1 MSKHVSSSKSS
12 QPESN
17 ENELGI
23 SPSGLHFPPPRTPF
37 NIIADPAQFQK
48 EFHDS
53 GFDSRFKL
61 QSIKADWSS
70 DRKSEVSLKINGNAC
85 SNYGTPRVSVQGRR
99 VNSEP
104 SSTQSTPAKSSSRV
118 SFGGAIVATG
128 SKAPQL
134 ADGRAGSSSRF
145 FRRIS
150 IMNTELPVDVP
161 HFDLEED
168 PSFWKDHNVQVMI
181 RIRPLNT
188 TERDSQGYGRCL
200 RQETAKTLVWLGHPE
215 TRFTFDHIAC
225 ETISQ
230 ENLFKVAGQPMVE
243 NCLSGYNSCMFAY
256 GQTGSGKTYTMMGG
270 IYEVEGR
277 LNEDCGLTLRIFEHL
292 FTRIGMEEKSKQD
305 VKLKY
310 SCKCSFLEIYNEQIT
325 DLLEPSSTNLQLRE
339 DLKKGVYVENLTEHS
354 VTTINDVVKLL
365 LQGAANRKMAATYM
379 NSESS
384 RSHSVFTCIIE
395 SHWEKDSRNH
405 FRFARLNLV
414 DLAGS
419 ERQKSSGAEGDRLK
433 EAANINKSL
442 STLGLVIMSLVDLA
456 HGKHRHIPYRD
467 SRLTFLLQDSLGG
480 NSKTTV
486 IANVSP
492 SFCSANETLSTLK
505 FAQRAKQIQN
515 NAKVNECASGDETT
529 LQRQILHLKGQLSFL
544 LKHSN
549 FPRSILN
556 SVPRLE
562 ESGVNSPFEGYDAL
576 GGRMQ
581 TENHKIKLVEASL
594 IGALRREEVANTTIK
609 KLEFEIEHMKRLAFQ
624 QEEDGQRTKM
634 LLKFREE
641 KIRQLELFL
650 GGMLS
655 ADQYLLEENKAL
667 AIEIKMLQAKIN
679 RNSELTRFSLENSK
693 LTEQLQVY
701 QTFYELGEREA
712 LLTEV
717 AELRNELLVALGKS
731 STISERDKY
740 QDETMSIKSYNQDD
754 TLSYIAG
761 CDENF
766 ENTIGQGSD
775 SELGAKPICSPKDL
789 IDEKVLAQSM
799 DSDNNMQAENYG
811 CNQFKHCMVEDF
823 LKKSDRTK
831 CPNEG
836 NMMNQH
842 DVDNKTLQ
850 VKLEN
855 LTRELEEVR
864 LSNIQ
869 YQENQ
874 NQQNQIE
881 DVRQQVEMETAS
893 TILQLQEEVETLQL
907 ELNDRLHGLA
917 QENARLKDLLSV
929 KNEEMRMLCIDWET
943 AMVELTSF
951 LLDSSRSI
959 RDAHGQIE
967 GIANL
972 FPKVNVGISE
982 QVQQAIEVWIEK
994 EETILLLHKSLE
1006 DARLMVKEMELKLD
1020 SLKEATLALNES
1032 QQMHD
1037 NISAAGAKPLSTQMT
1052 DENIMVGFLDK
1063 RLGFKNDQ
1071 LIEAEE
1077 SADAAVW
1084 LSQPQELACWNN
1096 IEREMPISKLDVSSQ
1111 RSTNIFDDV
1120 MANANELLLEESDTE
1135 SNMILL
1141 GLMELKNIIS
1151 GHYADMEMHIST
1163 LRIYIQDLHSESQ
1176 ELVQDMAREI
1186 HELRLKAKTSN
1197 EICKSL
1203 QFFKDKDQPAHK
1215 YWNVENENSIL
1226 DQIKAKIYE
1235 AKNRLN
1241 ILEDSIDRNIA
1252 GFVEQYFDQYPV
1264 KEDGWSS
1271 DCSSSSSDISTESVT
1286 SRGKLLDYMNGEKGT
1301 TTYLRKELYM
1311 TYNAIR
1317 KLCKEIN
1324 ALLMHDIGGDSLPEE
1339 MDQGKTPFKL
1349 RMEKAE
1355 AGCNN
1360 TSKVISVEQT
1370 KEDGGLLNRFEEA
1383 QEAIKEADIMLNALL
1398 RVNENA
1404 KQLTG
1409 IFKQAGEQLQIE
1421 RDNLIDEVGQLKSSM
1436 HLKDA
1441 ENKLLHEHVCFN
1453 LEEVTNSVSSL
1464 ECCISQM
1471 QRDVDEKFGIISCDI
1486 ISFRNE
1492 MLNCVSN
1499 WKSLLEDIFLEIMG
1513 REFTS
1518 FVVHQC
1524 YMNKICWQFAQFK
1537 AEPNFLPLKWQRCLE
1552 PTNISG
1558 STSLTDKEDI
1568 MLISKI
1574 DRGRTELITGLEE
1587 ADGGFSYDDILYDNL
1602 ALKKELKRKEVLLEG
1617 LLFDFRLL
1625 QESTSKTKDMKDETD
1640 YYSLSQ
1646 LQHELEIKANQLD
1659 SVLVQQ
1665 RKLEGLLTDTEK
1677 ALFLSNSKLDKA
1689 KETMTSISEH
1699 NAQLKKQV
1707 EDLYLKKSEAEKQL
1721 AEQQDVINK
1730 LENEIL
1736 HLTSLE
1742 KKSVLS
1748 VEDIENELSRVISE
1762 RDQLHEQVCFLTDK
1776 LDMAYA
1782 LADEKEA
1789 VATEARQE
1797 SEASKLYAEQKEE
1810 EVKILEHSVEELES
1824 TINMLETKVH
1834 EMDEEVEKNRTLR
1847 ESLELEKQIFRQRL
1861 LAVQNLS
1868 EDVDCGNEIVEH
1880 AEEQPR
1886 QAGIILLELL
1896 EAQSRIK
1903 LLEEERVEQ
1912 DKEVKRLKEYIS
1924 ELVLHA
1930 NAQAMKY
1937 QQKYTNLE
1945 VMVRDASKDHSNPM
1959 TAPTLDKVEKN
1970 SARPRGSSSPFRCIS
1985 NLVHQMNLEKEHE
1998 LSTARL
2004 RIEELDGLAT
2014 SRQKEICILNARL
2027 AAAESMTHDVIRDLL
2042 GVKLDLT
2049 KYANFIDKYQVQ
2061 KMVMEAHLQSQQF
2074 REKEQEV
2081 HDLRTQINDLHEE
2094 RECYKSVLSK
2104 KEDEALTTQIT
2115 CEKLRERDH
2124 LLSVQN
2130 GILKMENKNLK
2141 RKIVELDGKANTLHQ
2156 TRTSQQENRHAFLT
2170 KNDELT
2176 KRLANSKMLLSRV
2189 NDEMARYRIPSGSS
2203 SHHRSGGSGNEIS
2216 HE

>member
-1 MSKHVSSSKSS
+1 MSKHVSASKNA
-12 QPESN
+12 QPEAD
-17 ENELGI
+17 ENELGT
-23 SPSGLHFPPPRTPF
+23 SPSALHFPPPRTPF

-53 GFDSRFKL
+53 VFDSNFKL
-61 QSIKADWSS
+61 QSTKADWFS
-70 DRKSEVSLKINGNAC
+70 DRKSDVSLKVNWKTGTN
-85 SNYGTPRVSVQGRR
+85 NGTPRFSAQGRR
-99 VNSEP
+99 VSSEP

-118 SFGGAIVATG
+118 SFGGVATG

-134 ADGRAGSSSRF
+134 GDGRAGCSSRL
-145 FRRIS
+145 FRRIA
-150 IMNTELPVDVP
+150 IPDTELPVDVP

-200 RQETAKTLVWLGHPE
+200 RQESAKTLVWLGHPE

-270 IYEVEGR
+270 IYEVEGK

-292 FTRIGMEEKSKQD
+292 FTRIGMEEKCKQD

-325 DLLEPSSTNLQLRE
+325 DLLEPSSTNLQIRE
-339 DLKKGVYVENLTEHS
+339 DSKKGVYVDNLTEHS
-354 VTTINDVVKLL
+354 VSSLNDVVELL
-365 LQGAANRKMAATYM
+365 LQGVANRKMAATYM

-384 RSHSVFTCIIE
+384 RSHSVLTCIIE
-395 SHWEKDSRNH
+395 SHWEKDSKTH

-456 HGKHRHIPYRD
+456 HGKPRHIPYRD

-492 SFCSANETLSTLK
+492 SFCSANETGSTLK

-515 NAKVNECASGDETT
+515 NAKVNECASGDETA

-549 FPRSILN
+549 FPRSILS

-562 ESGVNSPFEGYDAL
+562 ESGVSALFEGYEAL

-581 TENHKIKLVEASL
+581 TENPKKRMEASL
-594 IGALRREEVANTTIK
+594 TGALRREEVANTTIQ
-609 KLEFEIEHMKRLAFQ
+609 KLEFEFEHMKRLAFQ
-624 QEEDGQRTKM
+624 LEEDGQRTKM

-641 KIRQLELFL
+641 KIRQLELFI

-655 ADQYLLEENKAL
+655 ADEYLLEENKAL
-667 AIEIKMLQAKIN
+667 AVEIKMLQAKIN
-679 RNSELTRFSLENSK
+679 RNPELTRVSLENSK

-701 QTFYELGEREA
+701 QNFYELGEREA

-717 AELRNELLVALGKS
+717 AELRNELLVALGKNS
-731 STISERDKY
+731 AISERDKY
-740 QDETMSIKSYNQDD
+740 QDETMSIKSYTQDD
-754 TLSYIAG
+754 TLSHITG
-761 CDENF
+761 SDENL
-766 ENTIGQGSD
+766 ENAIGQGSD
-775 SELGAKPICSPKDL
+775 NEFNAKSISSQRDL
-789 IDEKVLAQSM
+789 IDAKMLAQTM
-799 DSDNNMQAENYG
+799 DSENNMQGQNHG
-811 CNQFKHCMVEDF
+811 CKQVKHCMVESLF
-823 LKKSDRTK
+823 RK
-831 CPNEG
+831 CQNEG
-836 NMMNQH
+836 DVMNQH
-842 DVDNKTLQ
+842 QAVYNKTLQ

-869 YQENQ
+869 YQDNQ
-874 NQQNQIE
+874 NQQKQIE

-893 TILQLQEEVETLQL
+893 TIIQLQEEVETLQV

-917 QENARLKDLLSV
+917 QENTRLKDALSA
-929 KNEEMRMLCIDWET
+929 KNEEMRMLSIDWEA
-943 AMVELTSF
+943 AMIELTSF

-959 RDAHGQIE
+959 RDAHRQIE

-972 FPKVNVGISE
+972 FPTVNVGIGE
-982 QVQQAIEVWIEK
+982 QVQQAIEVCIEK

-1006 DARLMVKEMELKLD
+1006 NARLMVKEMELKLE
-1020 SLKEATLALNES
+1020 SLKEAALALNAS
-1032 QQMHD
+1032 QQMH
-1037 NISAAGAKPLSTQMT
+1037 NNGCAAEAKQLSTQMT
-1052 DENIMVGFLDK
+1052 DENITMEFLFK
-1063 RLGFKNDQ
+1063 RLVKNDQ
-1071 LIEAEE
+1071 LIGVEK
-1077 SADAAVW
+1077 SADAAAAAVEW
-1084 LSQPQELACWNN
+1084 LSNPQELAFCNN
-1096 IEREMPISKLDVSSQ
+1096 IEREMPISKLDFSSQ
-1111 RSTNIFDDV
+1111 RSSHIFDDV
-1120 MANANELLLEESDTE
+1120 MANTSVLLLEEPDTE
-1135 SNMILL
+1135 HNLIRL
-1141 GLMELKNIIS
+1141 GLTELKNLTS
-1151 GHYADMEMHIST
+1151 GIHADMEMHISA
-1163 LRIYIQDLHSESQ
+1163 LHIYIQELYSGYQ
-1176 ELVQDMAREI
+1176 KLVQDMMGEI
-1186 HELRLKAKTSN
+1186 RELRLKAKTTN
-1197 EICKSL
+1197 ENCKSL
-1203 QFFKDKDQPAHK
+1203 QFFKDKVASAHK
-1215 YWNVENENSIL
+1215 YRNIENQNSIL

-1252 GFVEQYFDQYPV
+1252 GCGDQFIDQYPV
-1264 KEDGWSS
+1264 QEDGWSS
-1271 DCSSSSSDISTESVT
+1271 DCSTSSSDISTESVA
-1286 SRGKLLDYMNGEKGT
+1286 SRGKVVDYMNGDIEST
-1301 TTYLRKELYM
+1301 TCLRRELFM
-1311 TYNAIR
+1311 TYDAIH
-1317 KLCKEIN
+1317 KLCMKIDT
-1324 ALLMHDIGGDSLPEE
+1324 LLLHDIGGDSLSEE
-1339 MDQGKTPFKL
+1339 MDQGKTPSKS
-1349 RMEKAE
+1349 RIEKAE

-1360 TSKVISVEQT
+1360 TSKVILVEET
-1370 KEDGGLLNRFEEA
+1370 KQEDGFFTKFEEA
-1383 QEAIKEADIMLNALL
+1383 QAAIKEADTMLNALL
-1398 RVNENA
+1398 RANANA
-1404 KQLTG
+1404 KQQTG

-1421 RDNLIDEVGQLKSSM
+1421 RDNLIEEVGQLKSLM
-1436 HLKDA
+1436 HMKDA
-1441 ENKLLHEHVCFN
+1441 DNKLLHEQVGFN
-1453 LEEVTNSVSSL
+1453 LEEVANSVTSL
-1464 ECCISQM
+1464 ECCISQT
-1471 QRDVDEKFGIISCDI
+1471 QREVDEKFGIICCDV
-1486 ISFRNE
+1486 ISFRDE
-1492 MLNCVSN
+1492 MVKSISN
-1499 WKSLLEDIFLEIMG
+1499 WKSLMEDVFLEIMG

-1518 FVVHQC
+1518 FVLHQC
-1524 YMNKICWQFAQFK
+1524 YVKEICWQFAHFK
-1537 AEPNFLPLKWQRCLE
+1537 TEPAFQLLRRKRCTE
-1552 PTNISG
+1552 SNKTSG
-1558 STSLTDKEDI
+1558 STFLAGKDDMMS
-1568 MLISKI
+1568 ISKI
-1574 DRGRTELITGLEE
+1574 DRGRTKLITGLEE
-1587 ADGGFSYDDILYDNL
+1587 ADGGFSFDDILYENL

-1625 QESTSKTKDMKDETD
+1625 QESTSKTKDKKDETD
-1640 YYSLSQ
+1640 YCQSQ
-1646 LQHELEIKANQLD
+1646 LQHELEIKASQLD
-1659 SVLVQQ
+1659 HVLVQQ

-1677 ALFLSNSKLDKA
+1677 ALFLSNSKLEKA

-1707 EDLYLKKSEAEKQL
+1707 EDLYLKKSEAEKQWE
-1721 AEQQDVINK
+1721 EQQDVVNR
-1730 LENEIL
+1730 LEDEIIR
-1736 HLTSLE
+1736 LTSLE
-1742 KKSVLS
+1742 KKSLLS
-1748 VEDIENELSRVISE
+1748 VEDIENELSRVVSE

-1776 LDMAYA
+1776 LDIAYA

-1789 VATEARQE
+1789 VASEARQE

-1824 TINMLETKVH
+1824 TINMLETKVQ

-1861 LAVQNLS
+1861 LTVENSS
-1868 EDVDCGNEIVEH
+1868 EVDSGDEIVEH

-1886 QAGIILLELL
+1886 RPGGVLVELL

-1903 LLEEERVEQ
+1903 ILEEERAEQ
-1912 DKEVKRLKEYIS
+1912 DKEIKRHKEYIS

-1930 NAQAMKY
+1930 DAQAMKY

-1945 VMVRDASKDHSNPM
+1945 VMVRDASKDHSNLM
-1959 TAPTLDKVEKN
+1959 TAPTLDKVDKS

-1985 NLVHQMNLEKEHE
+1985 NLVHQMNVEKEHE

-2004 RIEELDGLAT
+2004 RIEELEGLAT

-2049 KYANFIDKYQVQ
+2049 KYANFLDQYEVQ
-2061 KMVMEAHLQSQQF
+2061 KMVTEAHLLSQQF

-2081 HDLRTQINDLHEE
+2081 HDLRTQINDLSEE

-2104 KEDEALTTQIT
+2104 KEAEALATQIA

-2141 RKIVELDGKANTLHQ
+2141 RKIVELDGKTNTLHQ
-2156 TRTSQQENRHAFLT
+2156 TRSSQQERHHAFLN
-2170 KNDELT
+2170 KDDELT
-2176 KRLANSKMLLSRV
+2176 KRLAHSKMLLSRV
-2189 NDEMARYRIPSGSS
+2189 NDEIARFRIPNGSS
-2203 SHHRSGGSGNEIS
+2203 SHHRSGGSGKEIS
-2216 HE
+2216 HG

>member
-1 MSKHVSSSKSS
+1 MSKHVSASKSS

-23 SPSGLHFPPPRTPF
+23 SASGLHFPPPRAPF
-37 NIIADPAQFQK
+37 NIIADPAQFHK

-53 GFDSRFKL
+53 GFESNFKL
-61 QSIKADWSS
+61 QSTKAGWSP
-70 DRKSEVSLKINGNAC
+70 DRKSDVSLKINGNAC
-85 SNYGTPRVSVQGRR
+85 SNNGTPRFLAQGRR
-99 VNSEP
+99 VSSEP

-145 FRRIS
+145 FRRMS
-150 IMNTELPVDVP
+150 ILNTELPVDVP

-181 RIRPLNT
+181 RIRPLST

-270 IYEVEGR
+270 IYEVEGK

-395 SHWEKDSRNH
+395 SHWEKDSRTH

-515 NAKVNECASGDETT
+515 NAKVNECASGDETA

-562 ESGVNSPFEGYDAL
+562 ESGVSAPFEGYDAL

-581 TENHKIKLVEASL
+581 TENRKMKLMEASL
-594 IGALRREEVANTTIK
+594 IGALRREEVANATIK
-609 KLEFEIEHMKRLAFQ
+609 KLEFEIEHMKCLAFQ

-667 AIEIKMLQAKIN
+667 AVEIKMLQAKIN
-679 RNSELTRFSLENSK
+679 RNPELTRVSFENSK
-693 LTEQLQVY
+693 LTEELQVY
-701 QTFYELGEREA
+701 QNFYELGEREA

-717 AELRNELLVALGKS
+717 SELRNELLIALGKN

-740 QDETMSIKSYNQDD
+740 QDETMSIKSYTQDD
-754 TLSYIAG
+754 TLSYITG
-761 CDENF
+761 SDENF

-775 SELGAKPICSPKDL
+775 NELGAKPICSQKDL
-789 IDEKVLAQSM
+789 IDAKMLAQSM
-799 DSDNNMQAENYG
+799 DSDNKNHG
-811 CNQFKHCMVEDF
+811 CKQFKHCMVENF
-823 LKKSDRTK
+823 LNKSNVTK
-831 CPNEG
+831 CQNEG
-836 NMMNQH
+836 NQH
-842 DVDNKTLQ
+842 EDVDNKALQ

-864 LSNIQ
+864 LSNIH

-874 NQQNQIE
+874 NQQNQSE
-881 DVRQQVEMETAS
+881 DVRQQVEMETAN

-917 QENARLKDLLSV
+917 QENTRLKDLLSA

-943 AMVELTSF
+943 AMVELTNF
-951 LLDSSRSI
+951 LLDSSKSI

-967 GIANL
+967 SIGNL

-982 QVQQAIEVWIEK
+982 QVQQAIKVCIEK

-1020 SLKEATLALNES
+1020 SLKEVTLALNES
-1032 QQMHD
+1032 QQMDD

-1052 DENIMVGFLDK
+1052 DENIMVEFLGK
-1063 RLGFKNDQ
+1063 RLQ
-1071 LIEAEE
+1071 LIEAEK
-1077 SADAAVW
+1077 SADAAVIAVEW
-1084 LSQPQELACWNN
+1084 SSQPQELACCNN

-1111 RSTNIFDDV
+1111 RSSHIFDDV
-1120 MANANELLLEESDTE
+1120 MANVSELLLEESDTE
-1135 SNMILL
+1135 SNMIWL
-1141 GLMELKNIIS
+1141 GLAELKNITS
-1151 GHYADMEMHIST
+1151 GHYADMEIHISA
-1163 LRIYIQDLHSESQ
+1163 LHIYIQDLYSEFQ
-1176 ELVQDMAREI
+1176 DLVQDMVREI

-1197 EICKSL
+1197 ENCKSL

-1215 YWNVENENSIL
+1215 YWNVEKQNSIL
-1226 DQIKAKIYE
+1226 DQIKVKIYE

-1241 ILEDSIDRNIA
+1241 ILEDSIDRNIV
-1252 GFVEQYFDQYPV
+1252 GCGEQYLDQYPV

-1271 DCSSSSSDISTESVT
+1271 DCSTSSSDISTESVT
-1286 SRGKLLDYMNGEKGT
+1286 SRGKLLDYMNGDKGT
-1301 TTYLRKELYM
+1301 TTCLRKELYM
-1311 TYNAIR
+1311 TYNVIH
-1317 KLCKEIN
+1317 KLCLQID
-1324 ALLMHDIGGDSLPEE
+1324 ALLMHDTGGDSLSEE

-1360 TSKVISVEQT
+1360 TSQVISVEET
-1370 KEDGGLLNRFEEA
+1370 KEDGGFLNRLEEA
-1383 QEAIKEADIMLNALL
+1383 QEAIREADIMLNALL
-1398 RVNENA
+1398 RANENA
-1404 KQLTG
+1404 KQQTG

-1421 RDNLIDEVGQLKSSM
+1421 RENLIDEVGQLKSSM

-1441 ENKLLHEHVCFN
+1441 ENKLLHEQVFFN
-1453 LEEVTNSVSSL
+1453 LEEVASAVSSL
-1464 ECCISQM
+1464 EGCISQT

-1486 ISFRNE
+1486 ISFRDE
-1492 MLNCVSN
+1492 MLKSVGN
-1499 WKSLLEDIFLEIMG
+1499 WKSLLEDVFLEVMG
-1513 REFTS
+1513 REFMS

-1524 YMNKICWQFAQFK
+1524 VNEICWQFAQFK

-1552 PTNISG
+1552 STNISG
-1558 STSLTDKEDI
+1558 STCLTNKEDI

-1587 ADGGFSYDDILYDNL
+1587 ADGGFSYDDILYENL

-1640 YYSLSQ
+1640 YSLSQ

-1677 ALFLSNSKLDKA
+1677 ALFSSNSKLDKA

-1707 EDLYLKKSEAEKQL
+1707 EDLYLKKSEAGKQL

-1776 LDMAYA
+1776 LDIAYA

-1861 LAVQNLS
+1861 LAVQSLS
-1868 EDVDCGNEIVEH
+1868 EDVDCGDEIVEH
-1880 AEEQPR
+1880 AQEQPR
-1886 QAGIILLELL
+1886 QAGIIVLELL
-1896 EAQSRIK
+1896 ETRSRIK

-1930 NAQAMKY
+1930 DAQAMKY

-2004 RIEELDGLAT
+2004 RIEELEGLAT

-2049 KYANFIDKYQVQ
+2049 KYANFIEQYQVQ
-2061 KMVMEAHLQSQQF
+2061 QMVMEAHLQSQQF

-2104 KEDEALTTQIT
+2104 KEAEALAMQIA

-2156 TRTSQQENRHAFLT
+2156 TRIGQQENRHAFLT

-2176 KRLANSKMLLSRV
+2176 KRLWKRDISRV
-2189 NDEMARYRIPSGSS
+2189 IHLEYKD
-2203 SHHRSGGSGNEIS
+2203 H
-2216 HE
+2216 